1 MQYELLKDKITSAP
15 ILAHPDWK
23 SQEPFRVKT
32 DFSCKALGAKITQL
46 QKDSEGILQER
57 VILYDSRRCTEIES
71 RYQSN
76 KGELLAFIWACQ
88 KHRFLLYPREF
99 VLVTDHLALKAI

>member
-1 MQYELLKDKITSAP
+1 M
-15 ILAHPDWK
+15 
-23 SQEPFRVKT
+23 KT
-32 DFSCKALGAKITQL
+32 DFSCKALWVKITQF

-76 KGELLAFIWACQ
+76 KGELLSLIWACQ
-88 KHRFLLYPREF
+88 KHRFLLYPRKF
-99 VLVTDHLALKAI
+99 IFVTDHIAIKAIKTMAFPRSLSLRWLEIVANFKFTAEY

>member
-1 MQYELLKDKITSAP
+1 MREAVELLKNKITSAP
-15 ILAHPDWK
+15 ILAHPDWT

-32 DFSCKALGAKITQL
+32 DYSCKALGAKLTRP

-88 KHRFLLYPREF
+88 KQDILIQAY
-99 VLVTDHLALKAI
+99 TQGNSYS